1 MHGLRDHSI
10 ARRVAVPV
18 GVVTAA
24 AVVVLTLASAASAH
38 VTVNPNTA
46 VQGSY
51 AKLTFRV
58 PTEVDN
64 ASTTKLQVFFPQAEP
79 LASVSVKPHPGW
91 TFKVTTVKLATPA
104 TTGSGTISQVVS
116 KVTWTADSAASA
128 IKPGEFDEF
137 DISAGPLPTAS
148 SMQFKALQTYSNG
161 QIVRWIE
168 SATPGAAAP
177 EHPAPMLTLTP
188 QSDQNTAVSSSPA
201 PSNGRATTALVL
213 SIVALLVAL
222 AGAGSGVLRRSRS

>member
-1 MHGLRDHSI
+1 M
-10 ARRVAVPV
+10 VAV
-18 GVVTAA
+18 AA
-24 AVVVLTLASAASAH
+24 AAALVVLAMAGAAAAH

-58 PTEVDN
+58 PTEMDN
-64 ASTTKLQVFFPQAEP
+64 ASTTRLQVFFPQAEP
-79 LASVSVKPHPGW
+79 LAVVSVKPHPGW
-91 TFKVTTVKLATPA
+91 TFKVTTAKLATPV
-104 TTGSGTISQVVS
+104 TTGSGTISQAVS

-137 DISAGPLPTAS
+137 DISTGPLPTAA

-168 SATPGAAAP
+168 SATSGAAAP
-177 EHPAPMLTLTP
+177 EHPAPVLTLTP
-188 QSDQNTAVSSSPA
+188 QGDQQAAASSS
-201 PSNGRATTALVL
+201 SSTSDSGSGRAATALVL

-222 AGAGSGVLRRSRS
+222 AAGAAGVLRRSQS